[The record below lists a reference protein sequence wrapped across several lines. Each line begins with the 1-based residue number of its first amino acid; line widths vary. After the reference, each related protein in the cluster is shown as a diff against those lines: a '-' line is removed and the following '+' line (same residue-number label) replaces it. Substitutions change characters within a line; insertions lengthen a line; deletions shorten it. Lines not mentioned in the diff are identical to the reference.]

1 MNILSL
7 DRGSKRIG
15 IAWMDSTN
23 STPLPLGFLW
33 NTSMVYSDLSSLMM
47 QYQIDMVLYGYP
59 TGNRNV
65 IAKIDNFIKNMKY
78 CVSDT
83 VVFQPIDEHYS
94 STQASDLT
102 WDLGK
107 KHISQ
112 DTVSAMILLER
123 WSRKLKVES

>member
-1 MNILSL
+1 
-7 DRGSKRIG
+7 
-15 IAWMDSTN
+15 
-23 STPLPLGFLW
+23 
-33 NTSMVYSDLSSLMM
+33 MM
-47 QYQIDMVLYGYP
+47 QYQIETVLYGYP

-83 VVFQPIDEHYS
+83 VIFQPIDEHYS
-94 STQASDLT
+94 STQASEVT
-102 WDLGK
+102 GDLGR

-123 WSRKLKVES
+123 WKDSKLAS

>member
-1 MNILSL
+1 MNTLAL
-7 DRGSKRIG
+7 DRWSKRIG
-15 IAWMDSTN
+15 IAWMDTTN
-23 STPLPLGFLW
+23 NTPLPLGYLM
-33 NTSMVYSDLSSLMM
+33 NTSTVYSDLSSLVM
-47 QYQIDMVLYGYP
+47 QYRIDTVLYGYP

-65 IAKIDNFIKNMKY
+65 VAKIDNFVNNMKY
-78 CVSDT
+78 CVADT
-83 VVFQPIDEHYS
+83 VMFQSIDEHYS

-123 WSRKLKVES
+123 WGRKLKVES

>member
-7 DRGSKRIG
+7 DRWSKRIG
-15 IAWMDSTN
+15 IAWMNTN
-23 STPLPLGFLW
+23 NNIPLPLGYLL
-33 NTSMVYSDLSSLMM
+33 NTSTVYSDLASLMM
-47 QYQIDMVLYGYP
+47 QYQIETVLYGYP

-78 CVSDT
+78 CVADT
-83 VVFQPIDEHYS
+83 VVFQSIDEHYS

-123 WSRKLKVES
+123 RKRDN

>member
-15 IAWMDSTN
+15 VAWMDTAN
-23 STPLPLGFLW
+23 NTPLPLGYLINK
-33 NTSMVYSDLSSLMM
+33 NTVYSDLSSLIM
-47 QYQIDMVLYGYP
+47 QYQIDTVVYGYP

-65 IAKIDNFIKNMKY
+65 IAKIDNFINNMKY

-83 VVFQPIDEHYS
+83 VMFQSIDEHYS
-94 STQASDLT
+94 STQASDVT
-102 WDLGK
+102 GDLGR

-123 WSRKLKVES
+123 WKGSKLDN